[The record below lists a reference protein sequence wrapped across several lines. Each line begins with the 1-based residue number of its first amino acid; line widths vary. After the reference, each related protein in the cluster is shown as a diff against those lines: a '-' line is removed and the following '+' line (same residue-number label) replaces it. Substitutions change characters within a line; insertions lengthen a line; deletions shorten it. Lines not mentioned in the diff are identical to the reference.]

1 MRWVEKDAPAA
12 VTAPQVYHYREEPA
26 QRYQSTQT
34 EVMIP
39 TLQALIP
46 AAAWGTLA
54 GIVAG
59 GVAVWQHLPWYVVP
73 VAGLVVAVGLFAWSV
88 TQRMRERRD
97 LLWKREQLERRDLNG
112 DGVIGDPQH
121 NTAQEPR
128 FVYVQ
133 DTRRQARLQAAHDF
147 RFFLREAYNGHG
159 TTWRKW
165 KGIKLPSGRDLTRPV
180 WENYTARLLKAG
192 LGTRE
197 YDTAPVTLAG
207 DYRQALAAFA
217 DAL

>member
-1 MRWVEKDAPAA
+1 MRYYEKDVPAVA
-12 VTAPQVYHYREEPA
+12 AQPRVYHLKEEPA

-34 EVMIP
+34 EVAIP

-46 AAAWGTLA
+46 STAWGTLA

-59 GVAVWQHLPWYVVP
+59 GVAVWQRWPWYVAP
-73 VAGLVVAVGLFAWSV
+73 VAGLVVTVGLFAWSV
-88 TQRMRERRD
+88 TRRMQERRD
-97 LLWKREQLERRDLNG
+97 LLWKREQLERRDLDG
-112 DGVIGDPQH
+112 DGVIGNPEAG
-121 NTAQEPR
+121 TAQEPR
-128 FVYVQ
+128 FVYVT
-133 DTRRQARLQAAHDF
+133 DTRRRARKLAADDF
-147 RFFLREAYNGHG
+147 RFFLREAYNGRG

-165 KGIKLPSGRDLTRPV
+165 KGVKLPSGRDVTRPT
-180 WENYTARLLKAG
+180 WENYCERLIKAG

-197 YDTAPVTLAG
+197 YDTAPVTLTS